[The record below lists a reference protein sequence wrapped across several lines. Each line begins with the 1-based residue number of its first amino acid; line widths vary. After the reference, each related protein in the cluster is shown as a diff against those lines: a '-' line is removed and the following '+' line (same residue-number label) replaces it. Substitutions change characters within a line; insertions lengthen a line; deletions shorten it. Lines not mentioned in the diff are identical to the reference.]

1 MPVKIVAERSDAEQ
15 EAVLIRKGEAERRQA
30 SDAALAAIR
39 ADDTWRRIFSRYF
52 AAEVPK

>member
-52 AAEVPK
+52 AADLPK